1 MDSTKDFL
9 NILNII
15 ATKQTD
21 VITNGAL
28 KIFDLQERF
37 LCMITSRF

>member
-15 ATKQTD
+15 APKHTD

-28 KIFDLQERF
+28 KIFDLQDRF
-37 LCMITSRF
+37 LCTITSKF